1 MSRQI
6 YTESIQSPGAL
17 TPEQAAR
24 VRTALRAAAGEF
36 AESFELSLEE
46 LEERVTPGLNSAN

>member
-1 MSRQI
+1 MSRHI
-6 YTESIQSPGAL
+6 YTATQSPGAL

-36 AESFELSLEE
+36 AEALELSLEE
-46 LEERVTPGLNSAN
+46 LEERITPGLNATN